1 MSRCA
6 RAMRESA
13 LRTVLLLLLSILL
26 RQLLIV
32 PVEKTTNSFCE
43 TGHVSILLV
52 RERARKLIIKPR
64 DLVSTALMSLRILFF
79 LFLCSDRFMSRAMI
93 QVGR

>member
-1 MSRCA
+1 
-6 RAMRESA
+6 MRGTA
-13 LRTVLLLLLSILL
+13 LRTVLLLLPSILL

-52 RERARKLIIKPR
+52 HARARKLIIKPK
-64 DLVSTALMSLRILFF
+64 DLVSTALMSLRILS
-79 LFLCSDRFMSRAMI
+79 LPLLPSGRFMPRAMI
-93 QVGR
+93 QTAR

>member
-1 MSRCA
+1 
-6 RAMRESA
+6 MRETA
-13 LRTVLLLLLSILL
+13 LRTVLLLLLAILL

-52 RERARKLIIKPR
+52 RVQARKLIIKPR
-64 DLVSTALMSLRILFF
+64 DLVSTVLMSLRILFLPF
-79 LFLCSDRFMSRAMI
+79 LVVSR
-93 QVGR
+93 R